1 MHAPAGRLVG
11 EPTRPPHE
19 LLRSSRLVAIASLV
33 SRVTGFIRNIALVSI
48 LGFASLN
55 DAYTISNTL
64 PNVVYELLLGGV
76 LSSVMIPVLVRAQGD
91 ADGGEKFTRKLL
103 TLTGVALLVATILAV
118 LAAPLLTRLV
128 ISASEAAPANSELT
142 TAFSWLLLPQIFFY
156 GMGALLGAILNSK
169 QVFRPICLGPGPEQY
184 RRARHARGLCA
195 NPW

>member
-1 MHAPAGRLVG
+1 MRRDDAESTQPLTQIPSPLVGEVSPVTKEIEQVHAPAGRLVG

-76 LSSVMIPVLVRAQGD
+76 LSSVMIP
-91 ADGGEKFTRKLL
+91 
-103 TLTGVALLVATILAV
+103 
-118 LAAPLLTRLV
+118 
-128 ISASEAAPANSELT
+128 S
-142 TAFSWLLLPQIFFY
+142 
-156 GMGALLGAILNSK
+156 
-169 QVFRPICLGPGPEQY
+169 
-184 RRARHARGLCA
+184 
-195 NPW
+195 

>member
-1 MHAPAGRLVG
+1 M
-11 EPTRPPHE
+11 
-19 LLRSSRLVAIASLV
+19 
-33 SRVTGFIRNIALVSI
+33 
-48 LGFASLN
+48 
-55 DAYTISNTL
+55 
-64 PNVVYELLLGGV
+64 
-76 LSSVMIPVLVRAQGD
+76 
-91 ADGGEKFTRKLL
+91 L

-169 QVFRPICLGPGPEQY
+169 QVFGPFAWAPVLNNIVVLG
-184 RRARHARGLCA
+184 HARGLCA